1 MSVMRKLR
9 SKPGL
14 ETERTFRSATFR
26 FVAALLCGFLA
37 ITASA
42 AAQSVSAFD
51 TGTII
56 GTITDS
62 TGAVI
67 PGASVTITNIDTARQ
82 TKTVTGARGSFVAP
96 GLPFGKYEVSAT
108 ASHFQQSKT
117 RQFVLN
123 VGATVNIHLALSVAG
138 STQSIEVTGTSTT
151 INTTSASSGTTLNE
165 TQIRNLPTNGAT

>member
-14 ETERTFRSATFR
+14 ETERTFRSPMFR
-26 FVAALLCGFLA
+26 SLAVLLGAFLA
-37 ITASA
+37 FIASA

-51 TGTII
+51 T